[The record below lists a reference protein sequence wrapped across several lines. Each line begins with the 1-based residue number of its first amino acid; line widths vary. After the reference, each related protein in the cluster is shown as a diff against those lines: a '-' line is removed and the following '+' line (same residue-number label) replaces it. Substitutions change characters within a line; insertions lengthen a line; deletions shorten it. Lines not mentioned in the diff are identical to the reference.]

1 MIKSAG
7 RLGVAGFMVL
17 AWTAYSPSVGAQ
29 NINFKDVEISR
40 PYQDSLLVVGSN
52 SRARAGIEVREL
64 EKALDQVRDQA
75 RALDELRNRNRE
87 LERKVDEQGRKIAL
101 LERNQ
106 SDSSRN
112 SSSNSANERQI
123 SALERQVNQLSNDLD
138 RLSRKVK

>member
-7 RLGVAGFMVL
+7 RLGVGGFMVL
-17 AWTAYSPSVGAQ
+17 AWTAYSPSAGAQ
-29 NINFKDVEISR
+29 NINFKDVEVPR
-40 PYQDSLLVVGSN
+40 PYHDSVLVVGSN

-75 RALDELRNRNRE
+75 RALDELRNQNRA
-87 LERKVDEQGRKIAL
+87 LERKVDEQGRKIDL

-106 SDSSRN
+106 SESSRN